1 MFLEVANEEKRD
13 HLTIRGEISNARM
26 AQAWIGDAEDQLV
39 KQAFVLIEHVLREVR
54 HQRIRLEVVRV
65 LTMVL
70 LSRVASSTIGP

>member
-1 MFLEVANEEKRD
+1 
-13 HLTIRGEISNARM
+13 M

-39 KQAFVLIEHVLREVR
+39 KQAFVLVEHVLREVR